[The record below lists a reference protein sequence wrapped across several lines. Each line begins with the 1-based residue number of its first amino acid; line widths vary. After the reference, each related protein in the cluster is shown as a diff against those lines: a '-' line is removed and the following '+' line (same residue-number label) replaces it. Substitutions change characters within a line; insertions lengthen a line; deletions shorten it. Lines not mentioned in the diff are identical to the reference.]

1 MKTRLLI
8 GLFFLLL
15 CNCSNAQIWRQVKDR
30 IKNKVEQKVLQKAE
44 QSVDNAIDSIGKKK
58 KTVMQEVEQEPGATQ
73 VFVTSQMADIPT
85 TNPVVDTVPEPQTII
100 EEEKKEAGNEV
111 TQQEGFISITLSA
124 DKIFTGGIIY
134 ISGKSVLYKDYKTME
149 LTITGKGYS
158 EKKTVALITGG
169 TYNSI
174 WNVPVAEGE
183 YTITAI
189 SSDKKATASK
199 KVTVYELPELEE
211 MAKGNVEETNKA
223 FEKVKERIDKVKGML
238 STTQAS
244 ELEKKLK
251 DVAVKK
257 DAAIKFFNSVND
269 SNKRLAQMAKKGKT
283 LPRNLSQNLSELN
296 QHLKKQSDEM
306 KQMQEFINHEPADNS
321 ICEYLV
327 MINEACAAFST
338 FSAFWEK
345 SVQAVLTNI
354 VLDKVPPAVVGK
366 GNEMVGKPIPEPADF
381 IPKETSKLFVTAMVD
396 CESMITIKG
405 KTGIAGDLISF
416 ITDILMKMFCGVYK
430 GEMTHTYSM
439 IFKNK
444 DGKTYWRYGVEMK
457 AVVNLRYPK
466 NSSKGKIIKMKGAFE
481 GNATAFSFFAN
492 PKEAMAEEL
501 KANGRYNMVET
512 FTILDIPP
520 VAIPFSAAQQDIYG
534 FGAIARAGA
543 TPASFYIPVDAEY
556 NQDNHQIKFFINPAL
571 NDFSP
576 LVKNTQLYVILAVLP
591 MCRVENY
598 PVEKA
603 QKTIKGSLKEK
614 NYFIMT
620 GEAEGKPRF
629 EGTIN
634 RKIKDPEFEI
644 DLKIYMKVAKD

>member
-1 MKTRLLI
+1 
-8 GLFFLLL
+8 
-15 CNCSNAQIWRQVKDR
+15 
-30 IKNKVEQKVLQKAE
+30 VEQKVLQKAE

-58 KTVMQEVEQEPGATQ
+58 KTTQQGTPQEPDAITPQ
-73 VFVTSQMADIPT
+73 
-85 TNPVVDTVPEPQTII
+85 PVIDTVPAPQTII
-100 EEEKKEAGNEV
+100 EEEKTQGGNEV
-111 TQQEGFISITLSA
+111 TQQEGFISIVLSA
-124 DKIFTGGIIY
+124 DKIFVGGIIS
-134 ISGKSVLYKDYKTME
+134 ISGKTVLYKDYKTTE
-149 LTITGKGYS
+149 LTITGKDYL

-169 TYNSI
+169 AYNAT
-174 WNVPVAEGE
+174 WNVPATEGE

-199 KVTVYELPELEE
+199 KITVYELPELEE
-211 MAKGNVEETNKA
+211 MAKDNVEETNKA
-223 FEKVKERIDKVKGML
+223 FEKVKERIEKVKGMV

-269 SNKRLAQMAKKGKT
+269 ANKKLAQMAKKGKT

-296 QHLKKQSDEM
+296 QHLKKQSDDM
-306 KQMQEFINHEPADNS
+306 RQMQEFINHEPADNS

-354 VLDKVPPAVVGK
+354 VLDKVLPTAVGEVNK
-366 GNEMVGKPIPEPADF
+366 MDRKPLPEPADF
-381 IPKETSKLFVTAMVD
+381 IPKEAAKLYATAKLDFESLISK
-396 CESMITIKG
+396 KG
-405 KTGIAGDLISF
+405 KAGIAGDLISF
-416 ITDILMKMFCGVYK
+416 IADVLMKIFCGVYK
-430 GEMTHTYSM
+430 GEMTHTYTM

-457 AVVNLRYPK
+457 AVVSLRYPK
-466 NSSKGKIIKMKGAFE
+466 SDNKGRIIKMKGAFE

-512 FTILDIPP
+512 FTILDILP
-520 VAIPFSAAQQDIYG
+520 VAIPFSAAQQDIFG

-603 QKTIKGSLKEK
+603 EKTIRGSLKEK

-620 GEAEGKPRF
+620 GEAEGEPRF

>member
-1 MKTRLLI
+1 MKNRLLI
-8 GLFFLLL
+8 WLFFLLSSHL
-15 CNCSNAQIWRQVKDR
+15 GHTQIWQQVKDR
-30 IKNKVEQKVLQKAE
+30 IKSKAEQKVLQKAE

-58 KTVMQEVEQEPGATQ
+58 KKTKQDAEQQPDAIAPEP
-73 VFVTSQMADIPT
+73 VI
-85 TNPVVDTVPEPQTII
+85 DTVPQPQTII
-100 EEEKKEAGNEV
+100 EEEKTEGGNGV

-124 DKIFTGGIIY
+124 DKIFVGGIIS
-134 ISGKSVLYKDYKTME
+134 ISGKTVLYKDYKTTE
-149 LTITGKGYS
+149 LIITGKGYS

-169 TYNSI
+169 AYNAT
-174 WNVPVAEGE
+174 WNVPATEGE

-211 MAKGNVEETNKA
+211 MAKDNVEETNKA
-223 FEKVKERIDKVKGML
+223 FEKVKERIEKVKGMV

-269 SNKRLAQMAKKGKT
+269 ANKKLAQIAKKGKT

-296 QHLKKQSDEM
+296 QHLKKQSDDM

-345 SVQAVLTNI
+345 SVQAILTNI
-354 VLDKVPPAVVGK
+354 VLDKVPPNAVGQV
-366 GNEMVGKPIPEPADF
+366 NAILGKPVPEPADF
-381 IPKETSKLFVTAMVD
+381 VPKECSKLFVTALIDM
-396 CESMITIKG
+396 ESFITVKG
-405 KTGIAGDLISF
+405 KAGIAGDYVSF
-416 ITDILMKMFCGVYK
+416 IADVLMKIFCGVYK
-430 GEMTHTYSM
+430 GEMTHTYTM

-466 NSSKGKIIKMKGAFE
+466 NSNKGKIIKMKGVFE

-571 NDFSP
+571 SDFSP

-598 PVEKA
+598 PVEK
-603 QKTIKGSLKEK
+603 
-614 NYFIMT
+614 
-620 GEAEGKPRF
+620 EGKPKF
-629 EGTIN
+629 KGTIN

-644 DLKIYMKVAKD
+644 DLKIYMKAAKD